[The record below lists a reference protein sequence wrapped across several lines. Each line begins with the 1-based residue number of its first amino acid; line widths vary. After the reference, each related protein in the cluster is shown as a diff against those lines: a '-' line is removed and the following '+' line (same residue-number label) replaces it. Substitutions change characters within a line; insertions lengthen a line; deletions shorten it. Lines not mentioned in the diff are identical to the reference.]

1 MPVGSAFTSTIAERL
16 QPPTVY
22 IIEVVPALRP
32 VTTPA
37 VDTVPTAG
45 VLLLHVPPVVVLV
58 SVVVPFTQ
66 MLVIPV
72 ITAGNGFT
80 VSTAVLRQ
88 PLVRLYVIVDVPPG
102 AIPVATPVPRAIVAT
117 VVVPLI
123 HVPPVGAPV
132 RVVFVP
138 AQMLSVPLMDGVV
151 FTVATAVT
159 VQPEPS
165 E

>member
-1 MPVGSAFTSTIAERL
+1 MPVGSAFTSTTVERL

-22 IIEVVPALRP
+22 IIDVVPAVRP

-37 VDTVPTAG
+37 ADTVPTAG
-45 VLLLHVPPVVVLV
+45 VLLLQVPPVVVHV

-72 ITAGNGFT
+72 ITAGNGLT

-88 PLVRLYVIVDVPPG
+88 PLVRLYVIVLVPPG
-102 AIPVATPVPRAIVAT
+102 AIPVATPVPRPIVAT

-123 HVPPVGAPV
+123 QVPPVGAPV
-132 RVVFVP
+132 SVVLVP
-138 AQMLSVPLMDGVV
+138 AQIERLPLIVGVV